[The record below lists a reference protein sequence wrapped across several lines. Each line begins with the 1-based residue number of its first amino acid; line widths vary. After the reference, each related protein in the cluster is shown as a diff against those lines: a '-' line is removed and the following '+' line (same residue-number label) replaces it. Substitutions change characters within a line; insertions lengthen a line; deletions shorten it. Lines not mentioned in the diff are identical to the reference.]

1 MSIEANKELIRR
13 YYDEVLNGGDLELLD
28 ELAAPD
34 YVENDPFPD
43 QRTGRVGLKDRVTIL
58 RTAFTQ
64 RWTVEDVVAEGDK
77 VAARWTSTGTHTGD
91 FMATAATGRAF
102 TVAGVDFYRITD
114 LKMAE
119 HWHVVDMLGL
129 MQQLGLLPNL
139 EEEAAT

>member
-1 MSIEANKELIRR
+1 VSIEANKELIRR

-64 RWTVEDVVAEGDK
+64 RWTLEDVVAEGNK

-91 FMATAATGRAF
+91 FMGI
-102 TVAGVDFYRITD
+102 DFYRITD

-139 EEEAAT
+139 EDEAAT